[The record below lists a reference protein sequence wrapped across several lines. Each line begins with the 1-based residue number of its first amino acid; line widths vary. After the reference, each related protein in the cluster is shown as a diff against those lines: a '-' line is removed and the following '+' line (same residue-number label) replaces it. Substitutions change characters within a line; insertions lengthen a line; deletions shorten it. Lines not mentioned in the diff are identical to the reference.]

1 MDRRKFLK
9 GTALGLIAV
18 SSPISISA
26 AGMATKKNFARRTAQ
41 FVVQAIRTDV
51 ASRFQF
57 GEKQPYYH
65 S

>member
-26 AGMATKKNFARRTAQ
+26 AGMAKKKNFARRTA
-41 FVVQAIRTDV
+41 
-51 ASRFQF
+51 
-57 GEKQPYYH
+57 
-65 S
+65 